1 MDGAGSPRS
10 HAFIGDIAPFDPLP
24 RPGRLSKKREAGF
37 HAGVVEET
45 ADRDATSHLDPPI
58 LLDQFLDDGLQRDPV
73 QRIAGM
79 RNTHMRMANDMG
91 PMAEYKRLIAYSY
104 IARTRS
110 HWSTAHGQSARGSAG
125 LSCLSGLFGFL
136 G

>member
-10 HAFIGDIAPFDPLP
+10 HVFIGDVPPFDPLS
-24 RPGRLSKKREAGF
+24 RPGRFSEKREAGF

-45 ADRDATSHLDPPI
+45 ADRDATSHLGPPI
-58 LLDQFLDDGLQRDPV
+58 PLDQFLDDGFQRDPV

-79 RNTHMRMANDMG
+79 RDTHMRMANDMVG
-91 PMAEYKRLIAYSY
+91 LMAEYKRLIAYSY

-110 HWSTAHGQSARGSAG
+110 HWSMAHGWKT
-125 LSCLSGLFGFL
+125 
-136 G
+136 